1 MMGGAL
7 LVKLTRGTKIQES
20 PENNLP
26 TENSI
31 CLSVFNV
38 FCEIVRTLTCA
49 GSDGSRQNE
58 YIKMAP
64 NADR

>member
-1 MMGGAL
+1 M
-7 LVKLTRGTKIQES
+7 QES

-26 TENSI
+26 TEDSI

-38 FCEIVRTLTCA
+38 FCEIVRTLTCV
-49 GSDGSRQNE
+49 GSDCSRQNE

-64 NADR
+64 NVDR

>member
-1 MMGGAL
+1 M
-7 LVKLTRGTKIQES
+7 QES

-26 TENSI
+26 TKDSI

-38 FCEIVRTLTCA
+38 FCEIVRTLTCVR
-49 GSDGSRQNE
+49 SDGSQQND